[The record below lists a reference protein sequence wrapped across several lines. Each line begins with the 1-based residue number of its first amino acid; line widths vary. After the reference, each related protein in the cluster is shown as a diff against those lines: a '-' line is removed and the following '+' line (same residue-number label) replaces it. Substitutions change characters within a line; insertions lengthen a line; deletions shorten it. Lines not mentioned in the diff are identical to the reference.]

1 MNLTPKQEAI
11 VEKSL
16 HLFGQNGFTE
26 TSMNDIATAMDMKPA
41 SLYNHIE
48 SKKQILLWICQR
60 VSHRLQELLIELKN
74 TDTHPFDQFELFLER
89 HIEHT
94 TKYAY
99 EFKIFSQ
106 YRNQLPR
113 AHRVEFLEVHD
124 SYVDHLK
131 HLHKFVITPEN
142 NPDYFPKDYQA
153 QILIS
158 LLERIPYWSGNTKQT
173 PKEIARQVAHSF
185 LHGFATPLPSPY
197 QSKGSQ

>member
-1 MNLTPKQEAI
+1 MNLTPKQETI

-26 TSMNDIATAMDMKPA
+26 TSMNDIASAMDMKPA

-60 VSHRLQELLIELKN
+60 VSHRLQELLIKLKN
-74 TDTHPFDQFELFLER
+74 TDAHPFDQFELFIEK

-99 EFKIFSQ
+99 EFKIFSR
-106 YRNQLPR
+106 YRNQLQR
-113 AHRVEFLEVHD
+113 VHRVEFLEVHEA
-124 SYVDHLK
+124 YVDHLT
-131 HLHKFVITPEN
+131 HLNKFVIAREN
-142 NPDYFPKDYQA
+142 NPDYFPQDYQA

-158 LLERIPYWSGNTKQT
+158 ILESIPYWSGHTQQT
-173 PKEIARQVAHSF
+173 PKEIARQIAHSF
-185 LHGFATPLPSPY
+185 LQGFTSPLSTPESIDKP
-197 QSKGSQ
+197 